1 MNKTTHAQEQI
12 AERANSTK
20 MYQWNAAQQPKN
32 GAFSRQVGGAHYKTL
47 AIQPMEFSLRNK
59 LDFATSN
66 AIKYL
71 VRRKDGGADQRAQDL
86 RKAIHCIE
94 LLAAHEGLTL

>member
-1 MNKTTHAQEQI
+1 MKTTHAQEQI

-32 GAFSRQVGGAHYKTL
+32 GAFSRQVGGAPYKTL

-59 LDFATSN
+59 LDFATSS

-71 VRRKDGGADQRAQDL
+71 VRRKEGGADQRANDL

>member
-12 AERANSTK
+12 AARADNTK
-20 MYQWNAAQQPKN
+20 LRQWNAAQQPKN

-59 LDFATSN
+59 LDFATSS

-71 VRRKDGGADQRAQDL
+71 VRRKEGGADQRANDL